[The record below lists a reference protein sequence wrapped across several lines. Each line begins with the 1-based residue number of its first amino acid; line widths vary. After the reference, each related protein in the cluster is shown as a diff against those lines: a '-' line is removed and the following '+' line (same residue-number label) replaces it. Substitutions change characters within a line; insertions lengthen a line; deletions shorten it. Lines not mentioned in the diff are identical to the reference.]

1 MSFALGYVAL
11 AVNEIGRTAALLGD
25 DLGLPHGEAMLG
37 SERLPAFKVGA
48 SALVLVPSGHRFLSG
63 RLATGVDHLA
73 LTCPDPAAVAWRG
86 DPAPGLNGVTQYCPA
101 PETAAGV
108 SLRLSTQLGLTFTG
122 SPSLHVERIDH
133 IGIASTSNAAAEDL
147 FVGRIGLAFESRQ
160 TDMEVRIAVESFT
173 SDRYGVIYHQRPPQP
188 VGGLRVSF
196 ITLGD
201 CELEFLQDFDPSHA
215 AIVEHGAAGTTRQDQ
230 GAIGRFVAKHGPGLH
245 HIALKTPDIDA
256 TLAHLA
262 ARGHRL
268 IDPVG
273 RPGSRRGRIGFL
285 HPASTGGVLIHFD
298 QRVDPDRDRLG
309 GAQ

>member
-1 MSFALGYVAL
+1 MTYALGYVAL
-11 AVNEIGRTAALLGD
+11 AVNDVGRAAALLGD
-25 DLGLPHGEAMLG
+25 DLGFPRGEVALG
-37 SERLPAFKVGA
+37 AERLPAFQVGA

-63 RLATGVDHLA
+63 RIATGIDHLA
-73 LTCPDPAAVAWRG
+73 LTCADPAAVEWRG
-86 DPAPGLNGVTQYCPA
+86 NPTIGLNGMTQYNLA
-101 PETAAGV
+101 PETTAGV
-108 SLRLSTQLGLTFTG
+108 CLRLSTQLALTFTG
-122 SPSLHVERIDH
+122 NPSPHVERIDH
-133 IGIASTSNAAAEDL
+133 IGIASPNNTAAEEL

-160 TDMEVRIAVESFT
+160 TDMEVRMAVESFT
-173 SDRYGVIYHQRPPQP
+173 SDKYGVVYHQRPPQP
-188 VGGLRVSF
+188 AGGLRVSF

-201 CELEFLQDFDPSHA
+201 CELEFLQDFDPSQDA
-215 AIVEHGAAGTTRQDQ
+215 VVEHGAAGTTRQDQ

-285 HPASTGGVLIHFD
+285 HPASTGGVLIHLD
-298 QRVDPDRDRLG
+298 ERTDPDRDRPG
-309 GAQ
+309 SAQ